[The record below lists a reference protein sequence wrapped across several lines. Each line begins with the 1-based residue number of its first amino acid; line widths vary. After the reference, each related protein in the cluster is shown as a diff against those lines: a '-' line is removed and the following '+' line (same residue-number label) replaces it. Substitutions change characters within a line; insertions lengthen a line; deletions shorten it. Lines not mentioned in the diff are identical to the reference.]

1 MNELR
6 YERLAL
12 GHLAQVAALHEAC
25 FGGYYLTLLGP
36 SFLRAMYGWYVDSPQ
51 AIAHV
56 ALDADG
62 RVVGFVAGTTRAEA
76 YHRSLFRRRGGAML
90 AELAARLIRSPA
102 ETLRLAWERKDL
114 LPTAL
119 SSILARG
126 SSGPIEAAQG
136 PGDEPAAASLVSVGV
151 EPSQR
156 RSGIGRRLSE
166 LFMREA
172 GQRGC
177 QVVTLSVREDNP
189 GARLFYES
197 MEWAKVSESS
207 QAYHGSVSITYQK
220 RTSEE
225 DESR

>member
-12 GHLAQVAALHEAC
+12 GHVEQVAALHEAC
-25 FGGYYLTLLGP
+25 FGGYYLTRLGP
-36 SFLRAMYGWYVDSPQ
+36 SFLRAMYGWYVENPQ
-51 AIAHV
+51 AIAYV
-56 ALDADG
+56 ALDAQV

-90 AELAARLIRSPA
+90 AALVARLISSPA
-102 ETLRLAWERKDL
+102 ETLSLAWERKDL
-114 LPTAL
+114 LPQAL
-119 SSILARG
+119 SSMLARG
-126 SSGPIEAAQG
+126 SSGPVEPTPGPEQG
-136 PGDEPAAASLVSVGV
+136 AASLVSIGV

-156 RSGIGRRLSE
+156 RSGMGRRLTE
-166 LFMREA
+166 LFLREA

-177 QVVTLSVREDNP
+177 LVVTLSVREDNP

-197 MEWAKVSESS
+197 MDWAKVSESS
-207 QAYHGSVSITYQK
+207 QQYHGSVSITYQK

-225 DESR
+225 HESR

>member
-12 GHLAQVAALHEAC
+12 GHLEQVATLHEAC
-25 FGGYYLTLLGP
+25 FGGYYLTRLGP
-36 SFLRAMYGWYVDSPQ
+36 SFLRAMYGWYAENPQ

-56 ALDADG
+56 ALDAHG

-76 YHRSLFRRRGGAML
+76 YHRSLFRQRGGAML
-90 AELAARLIRSPA
+90 AALVARLISSPA

-114 LPTAL
+114 LPQAL
-119 SSILARG
+119 SSMLARG
-126 SSGPIEAAQG
+126 SSGPAESATG
-136 PGDEPAAASLVSVGV
+136 PEKGAASLVSIGV

-156 RSGIGRRLSE
+156 RSGIARRLTE
-166 LFMREA
+166 LFMTEA
-172 GQRGC
+172 DQRGC
-177 QVVTLSVREDNP
+177 QMVTLSVREDNP

-197 MEWAKVSESS
+197 MDWTEVSRSS
-207 QAYHGSVSITYQK
+207 HEYHGSVSITYQK
-220 RTSEE
+220 RTGEE

>member
-12 GHLAQVAALHEAC
+12 GHVEQVAALHEAC
-25 FGGYYLTLLGP
+25 FPGYYLTRLGP

-114 LPTAL
+114 LPQAL

-126 SSGPIEAAQG
+126 SSGPVESAPG
-136 PGDEPAAASLVSVGV
+136 PGKGAASLVSVGV

-177 QVVTLSVREDNP
+177 QVVTLSVRGDNA

>member
-25 FGGYYLTLLGP
+25 FGGYYLTRLGP

-102 ETLRLAWERKDL
+102 ETLRLAWQRKDL

-119 SSILARG
+119 SSILSRG
-126 SSGPIEAAQG
+126 SSGPIESAPG
-136 PGDEPAAASLVSVGV
+136 PESEPRAASLVSVGV

-172 GQRGC
+172 GERGC